1 MIQAILIWFGFLVF
15 VAPKDPAPSV
25 LNNKTDA
32 RNLECERLSA
42 SEAARQHPGEVAPV
56 GPRGDYYSRSAL
68 VCKERFLRLGLR
80 SNQDEAILS
89 TLDARTAELALAAD
103 ALSPDLTNRTWLVET
118 YYPSTQVAAKISFA
132 TKNALI
138 DQGLRVSDRTP
149 ILAAGDVQVITR
161 MAPDA
166 AYPAACR
173 RYFDN
178 GSLGTDDVLL
188 GVVSR
193 DPRATVLNAGLCT
206 AGQWQWLR

>member
-1 MIQAILIWFGFLVF
+1 MTQALLLWFGFLIF
-15 VAPKDPAPSV
+15 VAPKDPAPGV
-25 LNNKTDA
+25 LNNKTEA
-32 RNLECERLSA
+32 LNLECERLNA
-42 SEAARQHPGEVAPV
+42 SEAARQHPGEVAPT

-68 VCKERFLRLGLR
+68 ACAERFVRYGLR
-80 SNQDEAILS
+80 SAQDEAILT
-89 TLDARTAELALAAD
+89 TLQARTTELALAAD
-103 ALSPDLTNRTWLVET
+103 ALSPRLTDRTWLVET

-132 TKNALI
+132 TKNALV

-149 ILAAGDVQVITR
+149 LLVAADLQVITR

-178 GSLGTDDVLL
+178 GSLGPEDVLL

-193 DPRATVLNAGLCT
+193 DRRATVLNAGLCSG
-206 AGQWQWLR
+206 GQWTWLR